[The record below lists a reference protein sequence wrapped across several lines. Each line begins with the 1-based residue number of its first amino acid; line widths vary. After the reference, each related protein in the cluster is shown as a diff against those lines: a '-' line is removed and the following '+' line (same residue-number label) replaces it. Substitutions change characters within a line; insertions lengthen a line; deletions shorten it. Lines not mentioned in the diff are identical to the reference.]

1 MQLICDSH
9 HGIYCPQLTIKDLID
24 DIVSQLP
31 AEDVQT
37 VLDGPDN
44 EFYWES
50 WENILNTSF
59 IIDDGENKRY
69 YLYQDEDVWM
79 LEKGEEFN
87 NE

>member
-9 HGIYCPQLTIKDLID
+9 HGIYCPQITIKDLID

-31 AEDVQT
+31 AEDVKT

-44 EFYWES
+44 EWYWES
-50 WENILNTSF
+50 WENILDQTF
-59 IIDDGENKRY
+59 TFEGKTYRLE
-69 YLYQDEDVWM
+69 QDEDVWM
-79 LEKGEEFN
+79 MEEGEEFN

>member
-9 HGIYCPQLTIKDLID
+9 HGIYCPQITIQSLLPEIVAQFEPD
-24 DIVSQLP
+24 DVK
-31 AEDVQT
+31 T

-50 WENILNTSF
+50 WENILDQTF
-59 IIDDGENKRY
+59 TFEGKTYRLE
-69 YLYQDEDVWM
+69 QDEDVWM
-79 LEKGEEFN
+79 LEEGEEFN